1 MGKMPVGAVGAVIER
16 EEVMRK
22 SSLQVAYLLSSLPIT
37 ALLLNLAHAQTAKDL
52 VGAWIAVSNVA
63 EQGGVKSEPY
73 GANPQGMLIFEA
85 DGRYGLI
92 LSRKDLPKFA
102 SNSRTN
108 GTADENKSVVHGT
121 IAHFGQYTVS
131 PADKSIVFRIEL
143 STYPNFNGTEQKRSF
158 ELVGD
163 ELKYTLPA
171 FSGGGTAVA
180 VWKRAK

>member
-1 MGKMPVGAVGAVIER
+1 
-16 EEVMRK
+16 MRK
-22 SSLQVAYLLSSLPIT
+22 VSQQVVYLMLSLCVGTELL
-37 ALLLNLAHAQTAKDL
+37 ADLAHAQTAKDL
-52 VGAWIAVSNVA
+52 VGVWIAVSNVA

-73 GANPQGMLIFEA
+73 GATPQGMLFFEA

-92 LSRKDLPKFA
+92 LSRKDVPKFA

-108 GTADENKSVVHGT
+108 GTADENKAVVQGT
-121 IAHFGQYTVS
+121 ISHFGRYTVN
-131 PADKSIVFRIEL
+131 AGEKSIVFHIDL

-163 ELKYTLPA
+163 ELKYTVPA

>member
-1 MGKMPVGAVGAVIER
+1 MCKFGRQA
-16 EEVMRK
+16 
-22 SSLQVAYLLSSLPIT
+22 AYLMLSLCAIIG
-37 ALLLNLAHAQTAKDL
+37 LLSEFANAQTAKDL

-73 GANPQGMLIFEA
+73 GATPQGMLIFEA

-92 LSRKDLPKFA
+92 LSRKDMPKFA

-108 GTADENKSVVHGT
+108 GTADENKAVVQGT
-121 IAHFGQYTVS
+121 ISHFGRYTVN
-131 PADKSIVFRIEL
+131 PTDKSIVFHIDL

-158 ELVGD
+158 ELSGD
-163 ELKYTLPA
+163 ELKYTVPA

>member
-1 MGKMPVGAVGAVIER
+1 
-16 EEVMRK
+16 MRK
-22 SSLQVAYLLSSLPIT
+22 VSRQVAYLMLSLCT
-37 ALLLNLAHAQTAKDL
+37 VTGLLLDLAHAQTAKDL

-63 EQGGVKSEPY
+63 EQSGVKSEPY

-92 LSRKDLPKFA
+92 LSRKDVPKFA

-108 GTADENKSVVHGT
+108 GTADENKAVVQGT
-121 IAHFGQYTVS
+121 ISHFGRYTVS
-131 PADKSIVFRIEL
+131 PADKSIIFHIEL

-163 ELKYTLPA
+163 ELKYTVPA

-180 VWKRAK
+180 AWKRAK

>member
-1 MGKMPVGAVGAVIER
+1 
-16 EEVMRK
+16 MRK
-22 SSLQVAYLLSSLPIT
+22 LSRQVAYLMMSLCIVTGLLSD
-37 ALLLNLAHAQTAKDL
+37 LAHAQSAKDS

-73 GANPQGMLIFEA
+73 GATPQGMLIFEA

-92 LSRKDLPKFA
+92 LSRNNVPKFA

-108 GTADENKSVVHGT
+108 GTADENKAVVQGT
-121 IAHFGQYTVS
+121 ISHFGRYTVG
-131 PADKSIVFRIEL
+131 PADKSIVFHIEL
-143 STYPNFNGTEQKRSF
+143 STYPNFNGTEQKRF
-158 ELVGD
+158 ELAGD
-163 ELKYTLPA
+163 ELKYTVPA

>member
-1 MGKMPVGAVGAVIER
+1 MR
-16 EEVMRK
+16 ELGR
-22 SSLQVAYLLSSLPIT
+22 QVLYFMLGWCAGIGLAT
-37 ALLLNLAHAQTAKDL
+37 DLAHAQTAKDL
-52 VGAWIAVSNVA
+52 VGTWIAVSNVA

-73 GANPQGMLIFEA
+73 GPTPQGMLIFDA

-92 LSRKDLPKFA
+92 LSRKDVPKFA

-108 GTADENKSVVHGT
+108 GTSDENKAVVQGS
-121 IAHFGQYTVS
+121 ISHFGRYTVS
-131 PADKSIVFRIEL
+131 APDKTILFHIEL
-143 STYPNFNGTEQKRSF
+143 STYPNFNGTDQKRSF

-163 ELKYTLPA
+163 ELKYTVPA

>member
-1 MGKMPVGAVGAVIER
+1 LLPLFKGGK
-16 EEVMRK
+16 VMRK
-22 SSLQVAYLLSSLPIT
+22 PSLQVAYFMSLSIIFGSLLD
-37 ALLLNLAHAQTAKDL
+37 LAHAQTAKDL

-92 LSRKDLPKFA
+92 LSRKDVPKFA
-102 SNSRTN
+102 SNSRTS
-108 GTADENKSVVHGT
+108 GTADENKTVVQGT
-121 IAHFGQYTVS
+121 ISHFGRYTVS
-131 PADKSIVFRIEL
+131 PGDKSILFHIEL

-163 ELKYTLPA
+163 ELKYTVPA

-180 VWKRAK
+180 VWRRAK

>member
-1 MGKMPVGAVGAVIER
+1 
-16 EEVMRK
+16 MRK
-22 SSLQVAYLLSSLPIT
+22 LSRKMHYLILPICVGSG
-37 ALLLNLAHAQTAKDL
+37 LLADVAHAQMAKDL
-52 VGAWIAVSNVA
+52 LGAWIAVSNVA

-73 GANPQGMLIFEA
+73 GATPQGMLIFEP

-92 LSRKDLPKFA
+92 LSRNDLPKFA

-108 GTADENKSVVHGT
+108 GTADENKAVVQGT
-121 IAHFGQYTVS
+121 ISHFGRYTIS
-131 PADKSIVFRIEL
+131 AADKSIVFHIEL

-163 ELKYTLPA
+163 ELKYTVPA
-171 FSGGGTAVA
+171 FSGGGSAVA

>member
-1 MGKMPVGAVGAVIER
+1 MQKL
-16 EEVMRK
+16 
-22 SSLQVAYLLSSLPIT
+22 SWQVAYLILSLCVIT
-37 ALLLNLAHAQTAKDL
+37 GLLSHLAHAQTAKDL

-85 DGRYGLI
+85 GGRYGLI
-92 LSRKDLPKFA
+92 LSHKDVPKFA

-108 GTADENKSVVHGT
+108 GTADENKAVVQGT
-121 IAHFGQYTVS
+121 ISHFGRYTVS
-131 PADKSIVFRIEL
+131 PGDKSIIFHIEL

-163 ELKYTLPA
+163 ELKYTVPS